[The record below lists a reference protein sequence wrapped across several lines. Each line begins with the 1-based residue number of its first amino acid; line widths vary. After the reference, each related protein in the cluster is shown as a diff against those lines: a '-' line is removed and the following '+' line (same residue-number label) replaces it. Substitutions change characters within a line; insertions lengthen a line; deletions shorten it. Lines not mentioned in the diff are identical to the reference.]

1 MAEIQKEMTSNKKGV
16 RRSKKLSTRID
27 LTPMVDL
34 GFLLIT
40 FFVFTT
46 SLNTQTAMRLIM
58 PKDTKRSN
66 FIAAGKTI
74 SLLLADDNTIYYYN
88 GDSVKNMHATNSVNG
103 IRNVLQQKKLWIQ
116 QKYKDAD
123 EMIVLIK
130 PTKQALYSNII
141 NTLDEMQINVIK
153 HYVLMDATA
162 AEFAAM
168 P

>member
-1 MAEIQKEMTSNKKGV
+1 MAELQKEMTRNKKGV

-46 SLNTQTAMRLIM
+46 SLSTPTAMRLIM
-58 PKDTKRSN
+58 PKDTTDST

-74 SLLLADDNTIYYYN
+74 SLLLAGDNAIYYYN
-88 GDSVKNMHATNSVNG
+88 GDSVNNIHAINSVNG
-103 IRNVLQQKKLWIQ
+103 IRTVLQQKKLSVQ
-116 QKYKDAD
+116 QKYEDAG
-123 EMIVLIK
+123 EMVVLIK
-130 PTKQALYSNII
+130 PTKQSLYSNII

-153 HYVLMDATA
+153 RYVLMDATDT
-162 AEFAAM
+162 ESAM
-168 P
+168 LP

>member
-46 SLNTQTAMRLIM
+46 SLNTQTAMRLVM

-103 IRNVLQQKKLWIQ
+103 IRNVLQQKKL
-116 QKYKDAD
+116 
-123 EMIVLIK
+123 
-130 PTKQALYSNII
+130 
-141 NTLDEMQINVIK
+141 
-153 HYVLMDATA
+153 
-162 AEFAAM
+162 
-168 P
+168 